1 MSPATSEINSNQPV
15 SRSPLNG
22 KTVVLGVTGS
32 IAAYKAAD
40 LASMLVKAGAR
51 VDVIMTTAATEFVGV
66 PTFEALTH
74 RPVTTGLWQAHS
86 ELSIDHVALALRADC
101 VLIAPATAN
110 TLAKL
115 ALGIA
120 DDPLTATV
128 LATEAPVIVAP
139 AMDAD
144 MFASAATQRNIETL
158 KNDGVVIAGPVS
170 GRLASGLIGTGRL
183 IDNEVLLGLV
193 RQAIGRHGDYEGRRV
208 IVSAGGTCQPIE
220 PVRFISNRSTGKMG
234 YAIAEA
240 ARDRGADVL
249 LVTAAELPDPAGVE
263 VVKASTV
270 DEMREAIVPASS
282 DADLLVMAAA
292 ISDFAPARVADHKIK
307 KRDSFG
313 MSLELTRV
321 EDFMPIAQGQ
331 RLVKVAFAA
340 ETDDLVANAAA
351 KAEPKGA
358 AFVVANDVTEP
369 GSGFGTDTNRVTI
382 VSADGSTEALPLMS
396 KLEVAHAI
404 LDRALP
410 LLADQTKP

>member
-1 MSPATSEINSNQPV
+1 MSPSTSEIKSIQPV
-15 SRSPLNG
+15 SRLPLDG

-40 LASMLVKAGAR
+40 LASKLVQAGAS

-66 PTFEALTH
+66 STFEALTH
-74 RPVTTGLWQAHS
+74 RPVTTGLWQAHT

-110 TLAKL
+110 TVAKL

-128 LATEAPVIVAP
+128 LATGAPVIVAP

-144 MFASAATQRNIETL
+144 MFASAATQRNIEVLTG
-158 KNDGVVIAGPVS
+158 DGVLVAGPVS
-170 GRLASGLIGTGRL
+170 GRLASGLIGKGRL
-183 IDNEVLLGLV
+183 IDNEVLVGLV
-193 RQAIGRHGDYEGRRV
+193 RQAVGRHGDYEGRRV
-208 IVSAGGTCQPIE
+208 IVSAGGTRQPSDPI
-220 PVRFISNRSTGKMG
+220 RFISNRSTGKMG

-249 LVTAAELPDPAGVE
+249 LVTAAGLSDPAGIE

-270 DEMREAIVPASS
+270 DEMRDAIVPSSS

-292 ISDFAPARVADHKIK
+292 ISDFTPARVSDQKIK
-307 KRDSFG
+307 KQDSKK

-321 EDFMPIAQGQ
+321 EDFMPLAHGR

-340 ETDDLVANAAA
+340 ETSNVEANARA
-351 KAEPKGA
+351 KVAPKGA
-358 AFVVANDVTEP
+358 AFVVANDVSEP
-369 GSGFGTDTNRVTI
+369 GSGFGTDTNRVTF
-382 VSADGSTEALPLMS
+382 VDADGGAEVLPLMG
-396 KLEVAHAI
+396 KLDVGHAI

-410 LLADQTKP
+410 LLAER

>member
-1 MSPATSEINSNQPV
+1 MSPSTSEIESIQPV
-15 SRSPLNG
+15 SRLPLDG

-40 LASMLVKAGAR
+40 LASKLVQAGAS

-66 PTFEALTH
+66 STFEALTH
-74 RPVTTGLWQAHS
+74 RPVTTGLWQAHT

-110 TLAKL
+110 TVAKL

-128 LATEAPVIVAP
+128 LATGAPVIVAP

-144 MFASAATQRNIETL
+144 MFASAATQRNIEVLTG
-158 KNDGVVIAGPVS
+158 DGVLVAGPVS
-170 GRLASGLIGTGRL
+170 GRLASGLIGKGRL
-183 IDNEVLLGLV
+183 VDNEVLVGLV
-193 RQAIGRHGDYEGRRV
+193 RQAVGRHGDYEGRRV
-208 IVSAGGTCQPIE
+208 IVSAGGTRQPID
-220 PVRFISNRSTGKMG
+220 PIRFISNRSTGKMG

-249 LVTAAELPDPAGVE
+249 LVTAAGLSDPAGIE

-270 DEMREAIVPASS
+270 DEMRDAIVPSSS

-292 ISDFAPARVADHKIK
+292 ISDFTPARVSDQKIK
-307 KRDSFG
+307 KQDSKK

-321 EDFMPIAQGQ
+321 EDFMPLAHGR

-340 ETDDLVANAAA
+340 ETSNVEANARA
-351 KAEPKGA
+351 KVAPKGA
-358 AFVVANDVTEP
+358 AFVVANDVSEP
-369 GSGFGTDTNRVTI
+369 GSGFGTDTNRVTF
-382 VSADGSTEALPLMS
+382 VDADGGAEVLPLMG
-396 KLEVAHAI
+396 KLDVGHAI

-410 LLADQTKP
+410 LLAER

>member
-1 MSPATSEINSNQPV
+1 MSPSTSEIESIQPV
-15 SRSPLNG
+15 SRLPLDG

-40 LASMLVKAGAR
+40 LASKLVQAGAS

-66 PTFEALTH
+66 STFEALTH
-74 RPVTTGLWQAHS
+74 RPVTTGLWQAHT

-110 TLAKL
+110 TVAKL

-128 LATEAPVIVAP
+128 LATGAPVIVAP

-144 MFASAATQRNIETL
+144 MFASAATQRNIEVLTG
-158 KNDGVVIAGPVS
+158 DGVLVAGPVS
-170 GRLASGLIGTGRL
+170 GRLASGLIGKGRL
-183 IDNEVLLGLV
+183 VDNEVLVGLV
-193 RQAIGRHGDYEGRRV
+193 RQAVGRHGDYEGRRV
-208 IVSAGGTCQPIE
+208 IVSAGGTRQPID
-220 PVRFISNRSTGKMG
+220 PIRFISNRSTGKMG

-249 LVTAAELPDPAGVE
+249 LVTAAGLSDPAGIE

-270 DEMREAIVPASS
+270 DEMREAIVPSSS

-292 ISDFAPARVADHKIK
+292 ISDFTPARVSDQKIK
-307 KRDSFG
+307 KQDSKK

-321 EDFMPIAQGQ
+321 EDFMPLAHGR

-340 ETDDLVANAAA
+340 ETSNVEANARA
-351 KAEPKGA
+351 KVAPKGA
-358 AFVVANDVTEP
+358 AFVVANDVSEP
-369 GSGFGTDTNRVTI
+369 GSGFGTDTNRVTF
-382 VSADGSTEALPLMS
+382 VDADGGAEVLPLMG
-396 KLEVAHAI
+396 KLDVGHAI

-410 LLADQTKP
+410 LLAER

>member
-1 MSPATSEINSNQPV
+1 MSPSISEIKSIQPV
-15 SRSPLNG
+15 SRLPLDG

-40 LASMLVKAGAR
+40 LASKLVQAGAS

-66 PTFEALTH
+66 STFEALTH
-74 RPVTTGLWQAHS
+74 RPVTTGLWQAHT

-110 TLAKL
+110 TVAKL

-128 LATEAPVIVAP
+128 LATGAPVIVAP

-144 MFASAATQRNIETL
+144 MFASAATQRNIEALTG
-158 KNDGVVIAGPVS
+158 DGVLVAGPVS
-170 GRLASGLIGTGRL
+170 GRLASGLIGKGRL
-183 IDNEVLLGLV
+183 VDNEVLVGLV
-193 RQAIGRHGDYEGRRV
+193 RQAVGRHGDYAGRRV
-208 IVSAGGTCQPIE
+208 IVSAGGTRQPID
-220 PVRFISNRSTGKMG
+220 PIRFISNRSTGKMG

-249 LVTAAELPDPAGVE
+249 LVTAAGLSDPAGIE
-263 VVKASTV
+263 VVEASTV
-270 DEMREAIVPASS
+270 DEMRDAIVPSSS

-292 ISDFAPARVADHKIK
+292 ISDFTPARISDQKIK
-307 KRDSFG
+307 KQDSKK

-321 EDFMPIAQGQ
+321 EDFMPLAHGR

-340 ETDDLVANAAA
+340 ETSNVEANARA
-351 KAEPKGA
+351 KVAPKGA
-358 AFVVANDVTEP
+358 AFVVANDISEP
-369 GSGFGTDTNRVTI
+369 GSGFGTDTNTVGRAKVI
-382 VSADGSTEALPLMS
+382 VE
-396 KLEVAHAI
+396 
-404 LDRALP
+404 
-410 LLADQTKP
+410 

>member
-1 MSPATSEINSNQPV
+1 MSPATSEKMSNQPA
-15 SRSPLNG
+15 SHPPLNG
-22 KTVVLGVTGS
+22 KSVVLGVAGS

-40 LASMLVKAGAR
+40 LASKLVKAGAS
-51 VDVIMTTAATEFVGV
+51 VDVIMTTAATEFVGIS
-66 PTFEALTH
+66 TFEALTH

-86 ELSIDHVALALRADC
+86 GLSIDHVALAMRADC

-110 TLAKL
+110 TVAKL

-128 LATEAPVIVAP
+128 LATGAPVIVAP

-144 MFASAATQRNIETL
+144 MFASPATQRNIETL
-158 KNDGVVIAGPVS
+158 ARDGVAVVGPAE
-170 GRLASGLIGTGRL
+170 GRLASGLVGRGRL
-183 IDNEVLLGLV
+183 VENDLLVGLV
-193 RQAIGRHGDYEGRRV
+193 RQAVGQHGDFSDRRV
-208 IVSAGGTCQPIE
+208 IVSAGGTRQPID

-249 LVTAAELPDPAGVE
+249 LVSASDLPDPAGIE

-292 ISDFAPARVADHKIK
+292 ISDFTPAQVSGQKIK
-307 KRDSFG
+307 KQRSGG
-313 MSLELTRV
+313 MSLELVRV
-321 EDFMPIAQGQ
+321 EDFMPLARGE

-340 ETDDLVANAAA
+340 ETDDLESNARAKVA
-351 KAEPKGA
+351 PKGA
-358 AFVVANDVTEP
+358 AFVVANDISEP
-369 GSGFGTDTNRVTI
+369 GSGFGTDTNRVTF
-382 VSADGSTEALPLMS
+382 VDANGGVESLPLMG
-396 KLEVAHAI
+396 KLDVGHAI

-410 LLADQTKP
+410 LLEPFSKR